1 MNNYI
6 FTLLALILPI
16 LTKSIPTDRK
26 GLITGLFLSLLFV
39 GKSTPY
45 LVIVPVAVPA
55 IILWRTHENRPVGNM
70 HLTAAASDRPAAAV
84 RLSPGPALPLYIVFL
99 CALVIMTAMSSSATL
114 FLDSPL
120 SLLFGA
126 CGAVVFGIICDAK
139 NSFIGALY
147 LIFLQEVS
155 VCITAAAASAY
166 SFRIAAC
173 LSAFCIGGLFTVLPM
188 ISHIFWRYR
197 GDIKTY
203 LIEITVVFALW
214 VLISVAC
221 SRAAGRLLAS
231 NDFLTALLL
240 LSALAITFLYVSW
253 KRRLFIVTRRRIRRS

>member
-6 FTLLALILPI
+6 FTLLALIQPI

-26 GLITGLFLSLLFV
+26 GLITGLFLSLLFA

-45 LVIVPVAVPA
+45 FVIVPMTVPA
-55 IILWRTHENRPVGNM
+55 IISWWIHENRPGNR
-70 HLTAAASDRPAAAV
+70 HLTAGTSDRPAV
-84 RLSPGPALPLYIVFL
+84 TIRLSPGPALPLYIVFL

-120 SLLFGA
+120 SLVFGA
-126 CGAVVFGIICDAK
+126 FGAVVFGIICDSK

-197 GDIKTY
+197 GGIKTY

-221 SRAAGRLLAS
+221 SRAAGRLITS

-253 KRRLFIVTRRRIRRS
+253 KRRLFIVTRRRIRRN